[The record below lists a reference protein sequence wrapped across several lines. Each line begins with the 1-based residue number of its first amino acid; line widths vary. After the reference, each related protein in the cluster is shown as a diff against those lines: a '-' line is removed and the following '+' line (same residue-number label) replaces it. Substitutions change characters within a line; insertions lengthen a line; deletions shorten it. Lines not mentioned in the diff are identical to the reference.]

1 LPKGAVIVIQIYNV
15 RPVAHL
21 VAGLAGGIIVKE
33 LRMLIIKHGIGRGMV
48 IYNVYHAFHAAR
60 VYFAHKRL
68 KIVQRAVFGVNASVI
83 TVGIRAA
90 ECTLLA
96 HYTYRMNRHEPYYV
110 RTQRAYAVKVAR
122 HGGKGAFRR
131 MVAHING
138 IYHLLL
144 QGSVCFLSHL

>member
-1 LPKGAVIVIQIYNV
+1 M
-15 RPVAHL
+15 
-21 VAGLAGGIIVKE
+21 VKE

-68 KIVQRAVFGVNASVI
+68 KIVQRAVFGINASVI
-83 TVGIRAA
+83 AVRIRAA
-90 ECTLLA
+90 ERTLLA
-96 HYTYRMNRHEPYYV
+96 QHADGMNGHEPYYV
-110 RTQRAYAVKVAR
+110 HTQRAYAVKVAR